1 MKIVTHSE
9 SETRELARTVGEKL
23 NAGDVILF
31 SGEMGA
37 GKTAFTK
44 GLAEFF
50 GTDEEVSSPTFA
62 LVHEYPGRVPIFHF
76 DLYRISGFD
85 DLYAIGFFDYLD
97 RGGILVV
104 EWSENVPE
112 LADEL
117 ESIVEI
123 SIKKLSENEREFT
136 VSGISEAGSS
146 DEFSKGK
153 FIGTRE
159 AENP

>member
-1 MKIVTHSE
+1 MKYITNSE
-9 SETRELARTVGEKL
+9 DETRGIARQIAERL
-23 NAGDVILF
+23 QADDVILF

-50 GTDEEVSSPTFA
+50 GTEEEVSSPTFA
-62 LVHEYPGRVPIFHF
+62 LVHEYPGRIPIFHF

-97 RGGILVV
+97 RGGICVI

-112 LADEL
+112 LQNEL
-117 ESIVEI
+117 ENVIKIDI
-123 SIKKLSENEREFT
+123 SKLSENGREIN
-136 VSGISEAGSS
+136 VSGKY
-146 DEFSKGK
+146 FS
-153 FIGTRE
+153 
-159 AENP
+159 

>member
-1 MKIVTHSE
+1 MKYISNSE
-9 SETRELARTVGEKL
+9 EETRDIARQVAEKL
-23 NAGDVILF
+23 QPGDVILY

-62 LVHEYPGRVPIFHF
+62 LVHEYPARVPIFHF
-76 DLYRISGFD
+76 DLYRLSGYD

-97 RGGILVV
+97 RGGIIAA

-112 LADEL
+112 LENEL
-117 ESIVEI
+117 ENVVNIDI
-123 SIKKLSENEREFT
+123 RKLSENGREIN
-136 VSGISEAGSS
+136 VSGKYF
-146 DEFSKGK
+146 D
-153 FIGTRE
+153 R
-159 AENP
+159 